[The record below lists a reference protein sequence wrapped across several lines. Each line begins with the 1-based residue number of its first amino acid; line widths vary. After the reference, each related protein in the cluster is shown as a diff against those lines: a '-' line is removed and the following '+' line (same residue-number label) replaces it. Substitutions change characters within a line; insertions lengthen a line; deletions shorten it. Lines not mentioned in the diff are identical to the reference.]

1 MKYLLYFALF
11 GAAVFT
17 ACGDDSSNPVINE
30 GTSSSFVFNRSS
42 SSAVSS
48 VPDGSFV
55 DSRDGQVYKMVTIG
69 NQVWMA
75 QNLNFESPDS
85 YCYEDKKD
93 NCTKYGRLYKWSAAM
108 DSAMEFML
116 VLKAYF
122 QIEPLGA
129 PTTRIPSS
137 RIHVDTG

>member
-30 GTSSSFVFNRSS
+30 GTSSSFVSDRSS

-75 QNLNFESPDS
+75 QNLTLQ
-85 YCYEDKKD
+85 C
-93 NCTKYGRLYKWSAAM
+93 L
-108 DSAMEFML
+108 
-116 VLKAYF
+116 
-122 QIEPLGA
+122 
-129 PTTRIPSS
+129 
-137 RIHVDTG
+137 